1 MKTEPLKEW
10 LFNPAC
16 SNCVQNFH
24 KTQKAVA
31 WFERYCDHC
40 LLLEKEQPTIYKKWM
55 NDKRL
60 KAGDWYTFLI
70 REAFA
75 GVEGNER

>member
-16 SNCVQNFH
+16 SNCMQNFH

-31 WFERYCDHC
+31 W
-40 LLLEKEQPTIYKKWM
+40 LKEQLKRKNDEIQNRNKENAQYQKGWAYAIYYAQIFI
-55 NDKRL
+55 D
-60 KAGDWYTFLI
+60 
-70 REAFA
+70 EAFA
-75 GVEGNER
+75 GVEGK